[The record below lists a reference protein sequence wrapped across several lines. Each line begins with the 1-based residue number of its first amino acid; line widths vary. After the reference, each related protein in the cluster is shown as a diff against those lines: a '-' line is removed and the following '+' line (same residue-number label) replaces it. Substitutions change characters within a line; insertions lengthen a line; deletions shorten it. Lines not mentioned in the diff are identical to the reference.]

1 MSVSFNDIANMFYMP
16 ILSFSA
22 TVKCVEPNAAINL
35 IESAIKDW
43 LKLSSVRVTLAE
55 TRKLKRNLS
64 VTD

>member
-1 MSVSFNDIANMFYMP
+1 MFYMP